1 MNYNLEMKKNWN
13 NKANRS
19 KKDYNSKNYNSSN
32 EDKPLNADS
41 ISSIAHML
49 DRNKKDN

>member
-1 MNYNLEMKKNWN
+1 MVVWYKVVNGGTGRNLVEK
-13 NKANRS
+13 
-19 KKDYNSKNYNSSN
+19 YEIGYNSSN